1 MVKKNPDDQSS
12 TKKKFTYN
20 LEAVALQ
27 SLTGNGTFLCSHF
40 MVKIDGSV
48 KFSFNLSIKEMLVKK
63 FLGPRN
69 IFE

>member
-1 MVKKNPDDQSS
+1 M
-12 TKKKFTYN
+12 FTSI

-48 KFSFNLSIKEMLVKK
+48 KFSFNLSIKEMLVQS